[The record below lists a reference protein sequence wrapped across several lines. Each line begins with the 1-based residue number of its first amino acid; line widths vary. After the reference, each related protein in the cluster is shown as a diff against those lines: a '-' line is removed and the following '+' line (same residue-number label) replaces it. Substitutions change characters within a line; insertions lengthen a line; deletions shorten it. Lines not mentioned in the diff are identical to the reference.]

1 MREERR
7 KEVSQ
12 KKNQTILSFQHQDVL
27 QEVEEMC
34 EEGESLDDLINDGF
48 MIKCEGCDQIL
59 KTNTFFKHASHSQK
73 CKAVYGERL
82 EMMKKEKRRK
92 IRQIS
97 HNKNKEKN
105 KQIVKEYQSKN
116 KESIGKRRA
125 KKFLENSAKEKE
137 IREDERISSGL
148 NNRNITLDRTL
159 KKLIS
164 KWKDCRCQDVK
175 EFRKSDAMLKNNAI
189 SIEIAN
195 MNQKVNE
202 TAKQYETKLENTIE
216 ESRDRRKLNLDLQQ
230 IFEDWKMYAKKTDH
244 SFKDIEK
251 ATGRNLTCYQCIIRN
266 FNCYPK
272 CESTIDE
279 KDDKIQ
285 KLIPYELEI
294 A

>member
-279 KDDKIQ
+279 KDDRIQ

>member
-137 IREDERISSGL
+137 IREDERISSRL

-279 KDDKIQ
+279 KDDRIQ